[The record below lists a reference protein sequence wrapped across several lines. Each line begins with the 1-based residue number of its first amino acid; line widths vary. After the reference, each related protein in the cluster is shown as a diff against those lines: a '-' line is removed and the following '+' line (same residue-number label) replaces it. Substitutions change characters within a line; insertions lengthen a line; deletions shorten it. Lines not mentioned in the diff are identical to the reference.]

1 MLFLIGWLLLAGYLL
16 NAGYEFLGHVVLW
29 GGLVLMVVLFISSGK
44 GKPGNRAGKQQDDE
58 DREMEE
64 LMFYE
69 TLFDDDEDN

>member
-1 MLFLIGWLLLAGYLL
+1 MLFLIGWLLLAGVLL

-29 GGLVLMVVLFISSGK
+29 GGLVLVIVLFITSGK
-44 GKPGNRAGKQQDDE
+44 GKSGNRAGKQQDDE

-64 LMFYE
+64 LMLYE